1 MRFIKQ
7 ENNLQMS
14 DTKSIITK
22 TSVLWGDMDGFG
34 HVNNIIYLK
43 WCETSRIE
51 LFRKIWNYKIGNM
64 EEILEKGGTG
74 PILANFNMNYKH
86 PVTYPDEVKVVTFL
100 THIGNSSIGIGHQ
113 LFSRK
118 EDKLVAEA
126 DSVVVMVNYVSNS
139 KVTIGDK
146 DREQLSKYL
155 MK

>member
-7 ENNLQMS
+7 ESNSLMS
-14 DTKSIITK
+14 DFKSIVTHA
-22 TSVLWGDMDGFG
+22 SVLWGDMDGFG

-64 EEILEKGGTG
+64 EEILEKGGIG

-86 PVTYPDEVKVVTFL
+86 PVKYPDEVKIITFL
-100 THIGNSSIGIGHQ
+100 TNIGNSSMGIGHQ
-113 LFSRK
+113 LFSQA

-126 DSVVVMVNYVSNS
+126 DSVVVMVNYVSND

-146 DREQLSKYL
+146 DREKLTQYL
-155 MK
+155 RK